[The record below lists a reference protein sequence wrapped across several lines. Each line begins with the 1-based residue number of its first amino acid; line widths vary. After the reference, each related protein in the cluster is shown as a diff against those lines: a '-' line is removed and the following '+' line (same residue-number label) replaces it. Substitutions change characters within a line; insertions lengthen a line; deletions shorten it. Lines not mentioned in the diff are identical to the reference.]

1 MFNCF
6 WRESRER
13 CCTIIINVKP
23 FHEIISFLNKPRCY
37 ANNLV
42 WQPRTKFRYS
52 RNLRDSLDVSYR
64 CKKSDFPDYDSTS
77 HSYRAAVSS
86 VPLQCST
93 DARLNTDRSCMCARS
108 EITGPSNYRLGILF
122 TLYDNYET
130 REGSVDSGLSSSFD
144 TEKAT
149 AICAR
154 GSKGKKKE
162 KKRKEEERHEYVHDA
177 LPKPEQ
183 TLLFSLL
190 CTSGENVARAID
202 RTMRAIIDS
211 RSVHFR
217 SSFFFRF
224 VTRVSRIIAPAR
236 AFVLVCARGSK
247 GCPERPARKQCRE
260 SRWKL
265 QRTRKRHALTSILV
279 LSCLVPRL
287 LLDRS

>member
-1 MFNCF
+1 MVNAFDCF

-13 CCTIIINVKP
+13 CTIIINVTP

-42 WQPRTKFRYS
+42 WQLRTKFRYS

-64 CKKSDFPDYDSTS
+64 YKKSDFPDYDSTS

-144 TEKAT
+144 AEKAT

-154 GSKGKKKE
+154 GSKGKKKRRNE
-162 KKRKEEERHEYVHDA
+162 KKRKDTSMFVVPFPSPSRLYCSLYCVPPVRTWRA
-177 LPKPEQ
+177 RSIGRCAQLLTRVQ
-183 TLLFSLL
+183 YIFTRLFS
-190 CTSGENVARAID
+190 S
-202 RTMRAIIDS
+202 DS
-211 RSVHFR
+211 
-217 SSFFFRF
+217 
-224 VTRVSRIIAPAR
+224 
-236 AFVLVCARGSK
+236 
-247 GCPERPARKQCRE
+247 
-260 SRWKL
+260 
-265 QRTRKRHALTSILV
+265 
-279 LSCLVPRL
+279 
-287 LLDRS
+287 